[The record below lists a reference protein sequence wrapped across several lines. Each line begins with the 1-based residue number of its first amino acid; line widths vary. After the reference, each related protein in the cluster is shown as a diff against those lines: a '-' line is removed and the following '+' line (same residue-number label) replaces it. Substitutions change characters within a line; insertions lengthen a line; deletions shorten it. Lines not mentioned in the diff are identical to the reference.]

1 MDDRA
6 LQAWL
11 TVVERDMK
19 AIRNNL
25 FGPEP
30 ESSMAAYHCQQ
41 AVEKL
46 LKAVLV
52 ADGVMPPKTHDIDLL
67 ITRLPAGHAI
77 APRARSLSHLIV
89 FLSGPRYPGPGIF
102 DDPPDD
108 PTVEEVAGWL
118 AEIEALRAD
127 ILRFLGFAP

>member
-1 MDDRA
+1 
-6 LQAWL
+6 
-11 TVVERDMK
+11 MK

-30 ESSMAAYHCQQ
+30 EASMAAYHCQQ

-52 ADGVMPPKTHDIDLL
+52 AHGVMPPKTDDIDLL
-67 ITRLPAGHAI
+67 IARLPADHAI
-77 APRARSLSHLIV
+77 VPRARALGHLIV
-89 FLSGPRYPGPGIF
+89 YLSGPRYPGPGIF
-102 DDPPDD
+102 NDPPDD

-118 AEIEALRAD
+118 AEIEALRTD
-127 ILRFLGFAP
+127 ILHFLGFAP